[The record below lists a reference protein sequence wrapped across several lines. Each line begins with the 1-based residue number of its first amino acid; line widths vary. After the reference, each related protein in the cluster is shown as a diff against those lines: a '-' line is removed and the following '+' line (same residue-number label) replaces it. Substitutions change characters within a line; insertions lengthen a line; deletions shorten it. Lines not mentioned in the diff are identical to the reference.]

1 MYLEPMHDCDT
12 FCICGVKSVMSGEV
26 WIHYFNSCKH
36 IFIYLLVSFFSVDPN
51 APDFRYNQPK
61 FIVFYE
67 MLLQIFLLF
76 CFNCKTANP
85 QVTMRQHGTMVTVK
99 QQCTKCIRGYVW
111 NSQSFMPHGKYPAG
125 NVLLSLAV
133 LMAGASISK
142 VLLVFRHL
150 GLSCYSSRTF
160 FSHQRSFIFPTV
172 FHHWET
178 YRAGLVSKLKDM
190 RDVVWS
196 GDGRFD
202 SMGHSAKY
210 GVYTMFSSTIMK
222 IVHFELVQV

>member
-1 MYLEPMHDCDT
+1 
-12 FCICGVKSVMSGEV
+12 
-26 WIHYFNSCKH
+26 
-36 IFIYLLVSFFSVDPN
+36 
-51 APDFRYNQPK
+51 
-61 FIVFYE
+61 
-67 MLLQIFLLF
+67 MLLKIFLLF
-76 CFNCKTANP
+76 CFNCKAANP
-85 QVTMRQHGTMVTVK
+85 QVTMRQQGTMVTVK
-99 QQCTKCIRGYVW
+99 QQCMNCIKGYVW
-111 NSQSFMPHGKYPAG
+111 NSQSFMPHGKYPTG

-133 LMAGASISK
+133 VMAGASISK

-150 GLSCYSSRTF
+150 GLSCYSARTF

-190 RDVVWS
+190 KDVVWS

-222 IVHFELVQV
+222 IVHFELVQVWKLACTRMQIANIFLIIPCIHISEFKNLS